1 MGFPN
6 AEVNIVNPGS
16 TGGYSAFDNEPGP
29 DGDLCANIYV
39 FTSDQEMVECCSC
52 FITPNA
58 LHTLSLDGDLTAN
71 ALPNP
76 AKVGL
81 PNAGVLKVVA
91 SYVNTTSLFGGTCSA
106 TTTNP
111 DGKTQTFFQA
121 ATAYTPYGSL
131 RTWITHS
138 RETVTGSSPLFT
150 VTETSFRREDLSSTE
165 LYKLQAECNAIQQ
178 LGSGIGHCTC
188 GVGD

>member
-29 DGDLCANIYV
+29 DGDLCANLYV

-52 FITPNA
+52 FISPNA

-76 AKVGL
+76 VKVGL
-81 PNAGVLKVVA
+81 PNAGVIKVVA
-91 SYVNTTSLFGGTCSA
+91 SYVNTDSLFGGTCSA

-111 DGKTQTFFQA
+111 DGKKQTFFQA
-121 ATAYTPYGSL
+121 ATGYTPYGSL

-150 VTETSFRREDLSSTE
+150 VTETSFRREDLSYTE

-178 LGSGIGHCTC
+178 LGSGIGQCTC